1 MVFLSIFFLQF
12 TDKVGAERV
21 CLSPTAMEMREA
33 RGIAIDS
40 LDYEV
45 SPIYLDSVQTLGATV
60 QHTSRWMNGAT
71 VQASEEVIEV
81 IEACEFVESVE
92 RTRGGRLQ
100 RSLVNASLLFSERS
114 QSELQNG
121 SITANGLEAKG
132 DEAMRLLGDEAM
144 RLEAKGESAP
154 QKSADFSGTP
164 QAKGE
169 RRSAPQKSA
178 DFSGTP
184 QAGEQLD
191 QLNLLPLHEAGYKG
205 RGIRIGIADGG
216 FYRANSMLSL
226 PQDQCLGYADLT
238 DDEEDMLSHAG
249 SHGTMCLSTLMA
261 TKDDYTGAATEAE
274 YYLFR
279 TEEEYTESPK
289 EIDNWVAAI
298 EMADSMGL
306 HIVSSSLG
314 YTTFDDAEMDFQY
327 ADMDGRTSRAA
338 QAAAIAARKG
348 MLLVVAAGNDGN
360 KDWHYLSTP
369 ADADSVLTVGAVD
382 VDGQIAAFSSYGP
395 SADGRVKPEVCAM
408 GVGTSIIHPENDS
421 IMGGNGTSFAC
432 PLIAGMA
439 ACVWSALPDATNMEI
454 RERIIRS
461 ADRYTQPHEQYGYG
475 IPDAWMA
482 YQMATGTNN
491 IIHAPQA
498 TKIMKDGQ
506 LYILYNNEYYT
517 LLGNKISKQ

>member
-1 MVFLSIFFLQF
+1 MMVLLSIFFLQF

-45 SPIYLDSVQTLGATV
+45 SPIYLDSVQTLGASV
-60 QHTSRWMNGAT
+60 LHTSRWMNGAT
-71 VQASEEVIEV
+71 VQASKEAIEV

-92 RTRGGRLQ
+92 KTR
-100 RSLVNASLLFSERS
+100 
-114 QSELQNG
+114 
-121 SITANGLEAKG
+121 G
-132 DEAMRLLGDEAM
+132 DEANVGEAVNGGETVKNGEAVNGDEAVNVD
-144 RLEAKGESAP
+144 E
-154 QKSADFSGTP
+154 
-164 QAKGE
+164 
-169 RRSAPQKSA
+169 
-178 DFSGTP
+178 
-184 QAGEQLD
+184 AGEQLD
-191 QLNLLPLHEAGYKG
+191 QLNLLPLHQAGYKG

-216 FYRANSMLSL
+216 FYRANTMLSL

-238 DDEEDMLSHAG
+238 DDEEDMFSHAG
-249 SHGTMCLSTLMA
+249 SHGTMCLSTIMA
-261 TKDDYTGAATEAE
+261 TQVDYTGAATEAE

-279 TEEEYTESPK
+279 TEEEYTESLK

-306 HIVSSSLG
+306 HIVSTSLG
-314 YTTFDDAEMDFQY
+314 YTTFDDAEMDLQY
-327 ADMDGRTSRAA
+327 ADMDGRTSRGA
-338 QAAAIAARKG
+338 QAAVIAARKG

-408 GVGTSIIHPENDS
+408 GKGTSIIHPENDS

-439 ACVWSALPDATNMEI
+439 ACLWSASPDATNMEI

-482 YQMATGTNN
+482 YQLATGTNTVT
-491 IIHAPQA
+491 HAPQA
-498 TKIMKDGQ
+498 TKIIKDGQ

-517 LLGNKISKQ
+517 ILGNKISKQ

>member
-1 MVFLSIFFLQF
+1 MMILLSIFFLQF

-45 SPIYLDSVQTLGATV
+45 SPIYLDSVQTLGASIL
-60 QHTSRWMNGAT
+60 HTSRWMNGAT

-92 RTRGGRLQ
+92 KTRG
-100 RSLVNASLLFSERS
+100 NE
-114 QSELQNG
+114 E
-121 SITANGLEAKG
+121 
-132 DEAMRLLGDEAM
+132 MRLLGDEG
-144 RLEAKGESAP
+144 KGERAP

-164 QAKGE
+164 QA
-169 RRSAPQKSA
+169 R
-178 DFSGTP
+178 
-184 QAGEQLD
+184 EQLD
-191 QLNLLPLHEAGYKG
+191 QLNLLPLHQAGYKG

-238 DDEEDMLSHAG
+238 DEKEDIFGSSG
-249 SHGTMCLSTLMA
+249 SHGTMCLSTIMA
-261 TKDDYTGAATEAE
+261 TQVDYTGAATEAE

-298 EMADSMGL
+298 EMADSIGL
-306 HIVSSSLG
+306 HIVSTSLG

-338 QAAAIAARKG
+338 QAAVIAARKG

-408 GVGTSIIHPENDS
+408 GKGTSIIHPENDS
-421 IMGGNGTSFAC
+421 IIGGNGTSFAC

-439 ACVWSALPDATNMEI
+439 ACLWSASPDATNMEI

-475 IPDAWMA
+475 LPDAWMA
-482 YQMATGTNN
+482 YQLATGTNTVT
-491 IIHAPQA
+491 HAPQA
-498 TKIMKDGQ
+498 TKIIKDGQ

-517 LLGNKISKQ
+517 ILGNKISKQ

>member
-1 MVFLSIFFLQF
+1 MFALLTIFFLQF

-21 CLSPTAMEMREA
+21 CLSPTAMEMREV

-45 SPIYLDSVQTLGATV
+45 SPIYLDSVQTLGASV
-60 QHTSRWMNGAT
+60 LHTSRWMNGAT
-71 VQASEEVIEV
+71 VQASKETIEV

-92 RTRGGRLQ
+92 KTRGDD
-100 RSLVNASLLFSERS
+100 V
-114 QSELQNG
+114 
-121 SITANGLEAKG
+121 
-132 DEAMRLLGDEAM
+132 MRLLGDEARGE
-144 RLEAKGESAP
+144 RLEAKGERLSAP

-164 QAKGE
+164 QARGE
-169 RRSAPQKSA
+169 RLEAK
-178 DFSGTP
+178 
-184 QAGEQLD
+184 EQLD
-191 QLNLLPLHEAGYKG
+191 QLNLLPLHQAGYKG

-216 FYRANSMLSL
+216 FYRANTMLSL

-238 DDEEDMLSHAG
+238 DDEEDMFSHAG
-249 SHGTMCLSTLMA
+249 SHGTMCLSTIMA
-261 TKDDYTGAATEAE
+261 TQDNYTGAATEAE

-306 HIVSSSLG
+306 HIVSTSLG
-314 YTTFDDAEMDFQY
+314 YTTFDDAEMDLQY
-327 ADMDGRTSRAA
+327 VDMDGRTSRGA
-338 QAAAIAARKG
+338 QAAVIAARKG

-408 GVGTSIIHPENDS
+408 GKGTSIIHPENDS

-439 ACVWSALPDATNMEI
+439 ACLWSASPDATNMEI

-461 ADRYTQPHEQYGYG
+461 ADRYNQPHEQYGYG
-475 IPDAWMA
+475 LPDAWMA
-482 YQMATGTNN
+482 YQLATGTNTVT
-491 IIHAPQA
+491 HAPLA
-498 TKIMKDGQ
+498 TKIIKDGQ

-517 LLGNKISKQ
+517 ILGNKISKQ

>member
-1 MVFLSIFFLQF
+1 MMILLSIFFLQF

-60 QHTSRWMNGAT
+60 LHTSRWMNGAT
-71 VQASEEVIEV
+71 VQASEEAIEV

-92 RTRGGRLQ
+92 KTRGERGGRLQ
-100 RSLVNASLLFSERS
+100 RSLVNASLQFRERS
-114 QSELQNG
+114 QSELQNE
-121 SITANGLEAKG
+121 SIAANSLEAKD
-132 DEAMRLLGDEAM
+132 DEEMRLLGEAVNVDEV
-144 RLEAKGESAP
+144 
-154 QKSADFSGTP
+154 
-164 QAKGE
+164 
-169 RRSAPQKSA
+169 
-178 DFSGTP
+178 
-184 QAGEQLD
+184 GEQLD
-191 QLNLLPLHEAGYKG
+191 QLNLLPLHQAGYKG
-205 RGIRIGIADGG
+205 RGIRIGMADGG

-226 PQDQCLGYADLT
+226 PQEQCLGYADLT
-238 DDEEDMLSHAG
+238 DDEEDMFSSIG
-249 SHGTMCLSTLMA
+249 DHGTMCLSTIMA
-261 TKDDYTGAATEAE
+261 TQDNYTGAATEAE

-298 EMADSMGL
+298 EIADSMGL
-306 HIVSSSLG
+306 HIVSTSLG
-314 YTTFDDAEMDFQY
+314 YTTFDDAEMDLQY

-338 QAAAIAARKG
+338 QAAVIAARKG

-382 VDGQIAAFSSYGP
+382 GDGQIAAFSSYGP

-408 GVGTSIIHPENDS
+408 GRGTSIIHPENEN
-421 IMGGNGTSFAC
+421 ITRGNGTSFAC

-439 ACVWSALPDATNMEI
+439 ACLWSALPDATNMEI

-475 IPDAWMA
+475 IPNAWMA
-482 YQMATGTNN
+482 YTQTTTAIPSMQIEQPSKAR
-491 IIHAPQA
+491 
-498 TKIMKDGQ
+498 KIMQNGQ

-517 LLGNKISKQ
+517 ILGNKISKQ

>member
-1 MVFLSIFFLQF
+1 MMVLLSIFFLQF

-45 SPIYLDSVQTLGATV
+45 SPIYLDSVQTLGASIL
-60 QHTSRWMNGAT
+60 HTSRWMNGAT

-81 IEACEFVESVE
+81 IEACEFVESAE
-92 RTRGGRLQ
+92 KTRG
-100 RSLVNASLLFSERS
+100 
-114 QSELQNG
+114 
-121 SITANGLEAKG
+121 
-132 DEAMRLLGDEAM
+132 DEEMRLLGDEA
-144 RLEAKGESAP
+144 RGERTP

-164 QAKGE
+164 QA
-169 RRSAPQKSA
+169 R
-178 DFSGTP
+178 
-184 QAGEQLD
+184 EQLD
-191 QLNLLPLHEAGYKG
+191 QLNLLPLHQAGYKG

-238 DDEEDMLSHAG
+238 DEKEDIFGSSG
-249 SHGTMCLSTLMA
+249 SHGTMCLSTIMA
-261 TKDDYTGAATEAE
+261 TQVDYTGAATEAE

-298 EMADSMGL
+298 EMADSIGL
-306 HIVSSSLG
+306 HIVSTSLG

-338 QAAAIAARKG
+338 QAAVIAARKG

-408 GVGTSIIHPENDS
+408 GKGTSIIHPENDS

-439 ACVWSALPDATNMEI
+439 ACLWSASPDATNMEI

-475 IPDAWMA
+475 LPDAWMA
-482 YQMATGTNN
+482 YQLATGTNTVT
-491 IIHAPQA
+491 HAPQA
-498 TKIMKDGQ
+498 TKIIKDGQ
-506 LYILYNNEYYT
+506 LYILYNKEYYT
-517 LLGNKISKQ
+517 ILGNKISKQ

>member
-1 MVFLSIFFLQF
+1 MMILLSIFFLQF

-45 SPIYLDSVQTLGATV
+45 SPIYLDSVRAMGAKV
-60 QHTSRWMNGAT
+60 LHTSRWMNGAT

-92 RTRGGRLQ
+92 KTRGERGGRLQ
-100 RSLVNASLLFSERS
+100 RSLVNASL
-114 QSELQNG
+114 QND
-121 SITANGLEAKG
+121 SIAANSLEAKG
-132 DEAMRLLGDEAM
+132 DEVNV
-144 RLEAKGESAP
+144 GEV
-154 QKSADFSGTP
+154 
-164 QAKGE
+164 
-169 RRSAPQKSA
+169 
-178 DFSGTP
+178 
-184 QAGEQLD
+184 GEQLD
-191 QLNLLPLHEAGYKG
+191 QLNLLPLHQAGYKG
-205 RGIRIGIADGG
+205 RGIRIGMADGG

-238 DDEEDMLSHAG
+238 DDEEDMFSSIG
-249 SHGTMCLSTLMA
+249 DHGTMCLSTIMA
-261 TKDDYTGAATEAE
+261 KQDAYMGAATEAE

-279 TEEEYTESPK
+279 TEEEYTESKK

-306 HIVSSSLG
+306 HIVSTSLG
-314 YTTFDDAEMDFQY
+314 YTTFDDAQMNFQY
-327 ADMDGRTSRAA
+327 ADMDGRTSRGA
-338 QAAAIAARKG
+338 QAAVIAARKG

-382 VDGQIAAFSSYGP
+382 GDRQIAAFSSYGP

-408 GVGTSIIHPENDS
+408 GRGTSIIHPENEN
-421 IMGGNGTSFAC
+421 ITRGNGTSFAC

-439 ACVWSALPDATNMEI
+439 ACLWSALPDATNMEI
-454 RERIIRS
+454 RERIICS

-475 IPDAWMA
+475 IPNAWMA
-482 YQMATGTNN
+482 YTQTTTAIPSMQIEQPSKAR
-491 IIHAPQA
+491 
-498 TKIMKDGQ
+498 KIMQNGQ

-517 LLGNKISKQ
+517 ILGNKISKQ

>member
-1 MVFLSIFFLQF
+1 MFALLTIFFLQF

-45 SPIYLDSVQTLGATV
+45 SPIYLDSVQTLGASV
-60 QHTSRWMNGAT
+60 LHTSRWMNGAT
-71 VQASEEVIEV
+71 VKACDETISAIEQ
-81 IEACEFVESVE
+81 CEFVENIYL
-92 RTRGGRLQ
+92 TRRDEGDGQLAMSDGRL
-100 RSLVNASLLFSERS
+100 AMG
-114 QSELQNG
+114 NG
-121 SITANGLEAKG
+121 QLAIG
-132 DEAMRLLGDEAM
+132 DEEI
-144 RLEAKGESAP
+144 
-154 QKSADFSGTP
+154 
-164 QAKGE
+164 
-169 RRSAPQKSA
+169 
-178 DFSGTP
+178 
-184 QAGEQLD
+184 EQLE
-191 QLNLLPLHEAGYKG
+191 QLNLLPLHQAGYKG
-205 RGIRIGIADGG
+205 RGIRMGIADGG
-216 FYRANSMLSL
+216 FYHANSLLSL

-238 DDEEDMLSHAG
+238 DEKEDIFGSSG
-249 SHGTMCLSTLMA
+249 SHGTMCLSTIMA
-261 TKDDYTGAATEAE
+261 TQDNYTGAATEAE

-306 HIVSSSLG
+306 HIVSTSLG
-314 YTTFDDAEMDFQY
+314 YTTFDDTEMDFRY
-327 ADMDGRTSRAA
+327 ADMNGRTSRGA
-338 QAAAIAARKG
+338 QAAVIAARKG
-348 MLLVVAAGNDGN
+348 MLLVIAAGNDGN
-360 KDWHYLSTP
+360 NDWHYLSTP

-382 VDGQIAAFSSYGP
+382 IDGEIAAFSSYGP

-408 GVGTSIIHPENDS
+408 GKATAIIQPENDS
-421 IMGGNGTSFAC
+421 IMRGNGTSFAC

-439 ACVWSALPDATNMEI
+439 ACLWSASPDATNMEI

-482 YQMATGTNN
+482 YQLATGTNTVT
-491 IIHAPQA
+491 HAPQA
-498 TKIMKDGQ
+498 TKIIKDGQ

-517 LLGNKISKQ
+517 ILGNKISKQ

>member
-1 MVFLSIFFLQF
+1 MMILLSIFFLQF

-45 SPIYLDSVQTLGATV
+45 SPIYLDSVRAMGAKV
-60 QHTSRWMNGAT
+60 LHTSRWMNGAT

-92 RTRGGRLQ
+92 KTRGERGGRLQ
-100 RSLVNASLLFSERS
+100 RSLVNASL
-114 QSELQNG
+114 QND
-121 SITANGLEAKG
+121 SIAANSLEAKG
-132 DEAMRLLGDEAM
+132 DEVNV
-144 RLEAKGESAP
+144 GEV
-154 QKSADFSGTP
+154 
-164 QAKGE
+164 
-169 RRSAPQKSA
+169 
-178 DFSGTP
+178 
-184 QAGEQLD
+184 GEQLD
-191 QLNLLPLHEAGYKG
+191 QLNLLPLHQAGYKG
-205 RGIRIGIADGG
+205 RGIRIGMADGG

-238 DDEEDMLSHAG
+238 DEKEDIFGSSG
-249 SHGTMCLSTLMA
+249 SHGTMCLSTIMA
-261 TKDDYTGAATEAE
+261 TQVDYTGAATEAE

-298 EMADSMGL
+298 EMADSIGL
-306 HIVSSSLG
+306 HIVSTSLG

-338 QAAAIAARKG
+338 QAAVIAARKG

-408 GVGTSIIHPENDS
+408 GKGTSIIHPENDS

-439 ACVWSALPDATNMEI
+439 ACLWSASPDATNMEI

-461 ADRYTQPHEQYGYG
+461 ADRYAQPHEQYGYG
-475 IPDAWMA
+475 LPDAWMA
-482 YQMATGTNN
+482 YQLATGTNTVT
-491 IIHAPQA
+491 HAPQA
-498 TKIMKDGQ
+498 TKIIKDGQ
-506 LYILYNNEYYT
+506 LYILYNKEYYT
-517 LLGNKISKQ
+517 ILGNKISKQ

>member
-1 MVFLSIFFLQF
+1 MMVLLSIFFLQF

-45 SPIYLDSVQTLGATV
+45 SPIYLDSVQALGATV
-60 QHTSRWMNGAT
+60 LHTSRWMNGAT
-71 VQASEEVIEV
+71 VQASEEAIEV

-92 RTRGGRLQ
+92 KTRG
-100 RSLVNASLLFSERS
+100 ER
-114 QSELQNG
+114 
-121 SITANGLEAKG
+121 
-132 DEAMRLLGDEAM
+132 
-144 RLEAKGESAP
+144 AP

-164 QAKGE
+164 QVKGERLEAKGE
-169 RRSAPQKSA
+169 RLSAPQKSA

-191 QLNLLPLHEAGYKG
+191 QLNLLPLHQAGYKG

-238 DDEEDMLSHAG
+238 DEKEDIFGSSG
-249 SHGTMCLSTLMA
+249 SHGTMCLSTIMA
-261 TKDDYTGAATEAE
+261 TQDDYTGAATEAE

-306 HIVSSSLG
+306 HIVSTSLG
-314 YTTFDDAEMDFQY
+314 YTTFDDAEMDLQY
-327 ADMDGRTSRAA
+327 ADMDGRTSRGA
-338 QAAAIAARKG
+338 QAAVIAARKG

-408 GVGTSIIHPENDS
+408 GKGTSIIHPENDS

-439 ACVWSALPDATNMEI
+439 ACLWSASPDATNMEI

-482 YQMATGTNN
+482 YQLATGTNTVT
-491 IIHAPQA
+491 HAPQA
-498 TKIMKDGQ
+498 TKIIKDGQ

-517 LLGNKISKQ
+517 ILGNKISKQ

>member
-1 MVFLSIFFLQF
+1 MVMILLSIFFLQF

-45 SPIYLDSVQTLGATV
+45 SPIYLDSVRAMGAKV
-60 QHTSRWMNGAT
+60 LHTSRWMNGAT

-81 IEACEFVESVE
+81 IEACEFVESAE
-92 RTRGGRLQ
+92 KTRG
-100 RSLVNASLLFSERS
+100 
-114 QSELQNG
+114 
-121 SITANGLEAKG
+121 
-132 DEAMRLLGDEAM
+132 DEEMRLLGDEA
-144 RLEAKGESAP
+144 RGERTP

-164 QAKGE
+164 QA
-169 RRSAPQKSA
+169 R
-178 DFSGTP
+178 
-184 QAGEQLD
+184 EQLD
-191 QLNLLPLHEAGYKG
+191 QLNLLPLHQAGYKG

-238 DDEEDMLSHAG
+238 DEKEDIFGSSG
-249 SHGTMCLSTLMA
+249 SHGTMCLSTIMA
-261 TKDDYTGAATEAE
+261 TQVDYTGAATEAE

-298 EMADSMGL
+298 EMADSIGL
-306 HIVSSSLG
+306 HIVSTSLG

-338 QAAAIAARKG
+338 QAAVIAARKG

-408 GVGTSIIHPENDS
+408 GKGTSIIHPENDS

-439 ACVWSALPDATNMEI
+439 ACLWSASPDATNMEI

-475 IPDAWMA
+475 LPDAWMA
-482 YQMATGTNN
+482 YQLATGTNTVT
-491 IIHAPQA
+491 HAPQA
-498 TKIMKDGQ
+498 TKIIKDGQ
-506 LYILYNNEYYT
+506 LYILYNKEYYT
-517 LLGNKISKQ
+517 ILGNKISKQ

>member
-1 MVFLSIFFLQF
+1 MMVLLSIFFLQF

-21 CLSPTAMEMREA
+21 CLGPTAMEMREA
-33 RGIAIDS
+33 RGIVIDS

-45 SPIYLDSVQTLGATV
+45 SPIYLDSVQTLGASIL
-60 QHTSRWMNGAT
+60 HTSRWMNGAT
-71 VQASEEVIEV
+71 VQASEEAIEV

-92 RTRGGRLQ
+92 KTRG
-100 RSLVNASLLFSERS
+100 ER
-114 QSELQNG
+114 
-121 SITANGLEAKG
+121 
-132 DEAMRLLGDEAM
+132 
-144 RLEAKGESAP
+144 AP

-169 RRSAPQKSA
+169 RLEAKGERLSAPQKSA

-191 QLNLLPLHEAGYKG
+191 QLNLLPLHQAGYKG
-205 RGIRIGIADGG
+205 KGIRICIADGG

-238 DDEEDMLSHAG
+238 DEKEDIFGSSG
-249 SHGTMCLSTLMA
+249 SHGTMCLSTIMA
-261 TKDDYTGAATEAE
+261 TQDNYTGAATEAE

-306 HIVSSSLG
+306 HIVSTSLG
-314 YTTFDDAEMDFQY
+314 YTTFDDAEMDLQY
-327 ADMDGRTSRAA
+327 ADMDGRTSRGA
-338 QAAAIAARKG
+338 QAAVIAARKG

-408 GVGTSIIHPENDS
+408 GKGTSIIHPENDS

-439 ACVWSALPDATNMEI
+439 ACLWSASPDATNMEI

-482 YQMATGTNN
+482 YQLATGTNTVT
-491 IIHAPQA
+491 HAPQA
-498 TKIMKDGQ
+498 TKIIKDGQ
-506 LYILYNNEYYT
+506 LYILYNKEYYT
-517 LLGNKISKQ
+517 ILGNKISKQ